1 VWRLRNDGV
10 GPKNKM
16 ITPLFSSMHTHT
28 SFCDGKDDVETMCR
42 AAYEKKMFAIG
53 FSAHA
58 PVMGK
63 TGIKSSWNLSDDLF
77 DEYVTEVLS
86 AKSRWNGM
94 LNVFLGLEVD
104 YIKGLRSALDS
115 DITAINPDYLIGS
128 VHYVIPANGAEPFTV
143 DGSAEEFENGIK
155 NGFNGNAEALMHYY
169 YDAMAEMIAIGGFEI
184 LGHAD
189 LIKKNC
195 QPDSPDRLTY
205 TGKRWPEEIEACRQR
220 EIAVCVSET
229 EITVEINTGGINRG
243 KTPDVYPSLSFLRLF
258 NEYNV
263 PVIITSDA
271 HQAKDIDGN
280 YNIALQTLKYADFKE
295 HLFFT
300 GKSSGKAV
308 WQKNKLYV

>member
-1 VWRLRNDGV
+1 MNT
-10 GPKNKM
+10 NF
-16 ITPLFSSMHTHT
+16 FSSMHTHT

-58 PVMGK
+58 PVTGK
-63 TGIKSSWNLSDDLF
+63 IGIKSGWNLSDDLL
-77 DEYVTEVLS
+77 DEYVTEVLA
-86 AKSRWNGM
+86 AKQRWNGK

-128 VHYVIPANGAEPFTV
+128 VHYVIPPNGAEPFTV

-169 YDAMAEMIAIGGFEI
+169 YDAVAEMIAIGGFEI

-195 QPDSPDRLTY
+195 QPFSKPSGKADRLD
-205 TGKRWPEEIEACRQR
+205 TGKRWTEEIEACRQR
-220 EIAVCVSET
+220 EIAARASET
-229 EITVEINTGGINRG
+229 KITVEVNTGGINRG
-243 KTPDVYPSLSFLRLF
+243 KTQDVYPSLSFLRLF

-280 YNIALQTLKYADFKE
+280 YNIALQTLIYADFKE
-295 HLFFT
+295 HLLFT
-300 GKSSGKAV
+300 GKNNGKAV
-308 WQKNKLYV
+308 WQNNKLSVKY